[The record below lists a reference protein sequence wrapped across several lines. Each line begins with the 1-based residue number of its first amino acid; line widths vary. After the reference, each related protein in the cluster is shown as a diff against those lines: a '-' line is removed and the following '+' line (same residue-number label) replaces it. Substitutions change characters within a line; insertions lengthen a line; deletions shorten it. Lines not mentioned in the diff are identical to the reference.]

1 MKLSII
7 IVNWNNRNLLQKCLE
22 SLIDSLSLVA
32 GAKKK
37 TVSSSFSSQPA
48 GTEIIVVDNGSTDGS
63 TELVKS
69 SQLKVQS
76 DSLKLKVIE
85 NKENLG
91 FSKGNN
97 IGIRKAR
104 GEYIMLL
111 NSDTIVKEGAI
122 ATLVNYL
129 DLHPEVDIVG
139 PMLLNT
145 DGSPQPNCGRFPTL
159 PVVAM
164 MLFKEHFGGSDY
176 VRQSPEESGF
186 VDWLMG
192 AAFMAR
198 KEVFEKIGGLDEKI
212 FMYME
217 EIEWFY
223 RAAKA
228 GFKAYFLKEAEIV
241 HLGRGS
247 SKSGRSGPILNIYRG
262 IIYFYRKHKSYWELI
277 VLLAMLKLKAIM
289 SLMLGYLKNDDYLK
303 QTYGQALKIN

>member
-7 IVNWNNRNLLQKCLE
+7 IVNWNNKNLLQECLN
-22 SLIDSLSLVA
+22 SLVLSIKYHVLRA
-32 GAKKK
+32 
-37 TVSSSFSSQPA
+37 
-48 GTEIIVVDNGSTDGS
+48 EIIVVDNGSTDGS
-63 TELVKS
+63 MELVQSLKF
-69 SQLKVQS
+69 KVQS

-139 PMLLNT
+139 PKLINV
-145 DGSPQPNCGRFPTL
+145 DGSPQANCGRFPTL
-159 PVVAM
+159 PVVAT
-164 MLFKEHFGGSDY
+164 MLFKEHFGGSDF
-176 VRQSPEESGF
+176 VRCSPQQSCF

-192 AAFMAR
+192 AAFVAR
-198 KEVFEKIGGLDEKI
+198 KEVFDKIGGLDENI

-217 EIEWFY
+217 EVEWFY
-223 RAAKA
+223 RAAQA
-228 GFKAYFLKEAEIV
+228 GFKTYFLKEAEIV

-262 IIYFYRKHKSYWELI
+262 IIYFYRKHKSYWQLI

-289 SLMLGYLKNDDYLK
+289 SLILGYLKNDDYLK
-303 QTYGQALKIN
+303 QTYGQALKIS